1 MLSSPFKL
9 QLCLCCGRES
19 HLLLLLL
26 DREAS
31 FDAPSTWLQGAEGL
45 CFRDKP
51 VIFDKHRHQHHES
64 VQTAKG
70 NYPKPIVALE
80 NLGWK
85 LVQCPFPAF
94 FIMQMN

>member
-19 HLLLLLL
+19 HLLHLLL

-31 FDAPSTWLQGAEGL
+31 FDAPSTWLQGAEGGL
-45 CFRDKP
+45 GFQDKP

-85 LVQCPFPAF
+85 LVQSVLFLLFSLCK
-94 FIMQMN
+94 